1 MRLFNFYLAIF
12 ILLITTVNSSAQQDV
27 TTFLGIPIDGFKPEI
42 ITKLKYKG
50 FKNSQ
55 YLQDVLTGEFNGA
68 NVNLHIVTN
77 NNKVYRIM
85 VADENGMDESDIK
98 IRFNNLC
105 QQFQNNS
112 RYIFAIPNSECK
124 ITDFEKISYEMAIK
138 NKRYEA
144 VFYQVSDSNFEELK
158 SYLISKYS
166 QEKLS
171 NQSEEFKK
179 QLLSDA
185 TSYFAQKQLNKIV
198 WFMITEVSG
207 KYYITMFYDN
217 EYNRAKGED
226 L

>member
-1 MRLFNFYLAIF
+1 MRLFNFYSVIF
-12 ILLITTVNSSAQQDV
+12 ILLTTTVNLSAQQDI
-27 TTFLGIPIDGFKPEI
+27 TTFLGIPIDGFKPEMI
-42 ITKLKYKG
+42 AKLKSKG

-55 YLQDVLTGEFNGA
+55 FLQDVLNGEFNGA

-112 RYIFAIPNSECK
+112 RYIFATPNSECK
-124 ITDFEKISYEMAIK
+124 INDSEKISFEMAIK
-138 NKRYEA
+138 SKRYEA

-166 QEKLS
+166 QEQLS

-179 QLLSDA
+179 QSLSDS
-185 TSYFAQKQLNKIV
+185 TLYFAQKQLNKIV

-217 EYNRAKGED
+217 EFNRAKGED